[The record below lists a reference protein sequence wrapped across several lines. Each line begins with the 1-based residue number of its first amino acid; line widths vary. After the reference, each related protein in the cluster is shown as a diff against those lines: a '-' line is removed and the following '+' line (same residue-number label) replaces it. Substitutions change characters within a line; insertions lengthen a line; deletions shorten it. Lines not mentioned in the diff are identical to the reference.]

1 MKHFLATRFNLR
13 FEGWTSTKNGN
24 PVLDDKWLTDRFML
38 FNNFCLPSV
47 LNQSNQNF
55 HWILF
60 FDQSTPAFFKTEI
73 ENIISPFKN
82 VYVLFID
89 GMKDLEG
96 SFKDFIASHTDKDD
110 SFIITTRL
118 DNDDM
123 IHKDFIDTIQ
133 NAAYKSESNASQV
146 IDLINGYQLSILN
159 RKYEIREYSNLL
171 NPFLSLKEDIANF
184 DTIFKFRH
192 KEWKSD
198 RIEISN
204 NRLWMEVIHPNN
216 KLNQSRLDLQ
226 LTKNFNPE
234 VFGFNTELK
243 KLNFL
248 ERSLKRILYKLKTS
262 TKLKVLRKNSGVK
275 TFCFFK

>member
-13 FEGWTSTKNGN
+13 FEDWTSTKNGN

-55 HWILF
+55 HWVLF
-60 FDQSTPAFFKTEI
+60 FDQSTPASFKAEI
-73 ENIISPFKN
+73 ENSISPFKN

-96 SFKDFIASHTDKDD
+96 SFKDFIASHKDRDD

-133 NAAYKSESNASQV
+133 NAAYKSESDASQV

-159 RKYEIREYSNLL
+159 KKYEVREYSNLL

-192 KEWKSD
+192 KEWKND

-204 NRLWMEVIHPNN
+204 NRLWTEVIHPNN

-234 VFGFNTELK
+234 DFGFNTELE

-248 ERSLKRILYKLKTS
+248 ERGLRRIQYKLKTS
-262 TKLKVLRKNSGVK
+262 TKLKVLRKK
-275 TFCFFK
+275 F